1 MNERG
6 NDRLLTSLNAL
17 MVTDWDDMTDW
28 EGVTEM
34 FPEDEFRDRPLGRD
48 PDTTENEGSYPLTE
62 GETENDSFFDR
73 VYEDSG

>member
-1 MNERG
+1 MI
-6 NDRLLTSLNAL
+6 
-17 MVTDWDDMTDW
+17 
-28 EGVTEM
+28 
-34 FPEDEFRDRPLGRD
+34 PEDELRDRPLGRD

>member
-28 EGVTEM
+28 EGVPEM
-34 FPEDEFRDRPLGRD
+34 IPEDELRDRPLGRD